1 MPTDR
6 TPHAIARLERELS
19 RIGCPELITLEG
31 PADAAHLNYLDLM
44 GGRIDSSLR
53 PDAIAEFQGRPVLY
67 IIDNM
72 NEGAPVSDAQMRDL
86 GQILAN
92 RSEHAVLGVVRPG
105 ELTLYPVSL
114 DRAALEA
121 ADPVAFSLSD
131 ADPLLFQSL
140 ATGAITLEGQATA
153 PDYVFDEIHDLL
165 TQADAALAGHVSPL
179 EVLSV
184 AGRALFFQFLHDR
197 RIILPQELHEICP
210 KAKDLKD
217 VFTDAERAA
226 ATSCW
231 LDETYN
237 GDLLPLVDEVVHADP
252 GKRLAAYRKFFREA
266 DAKTDGKIFLH
277 LQAIMRGWKHLG
289 DSTFQTRIDWDD
301 FDFAHIPIG
310 VLSQVYE
317 TFSRR
322 WDDKYADETSVH
334 YTPKNIAHLLVQEAL
349 AGLKNPHDA
358 VILDPACGAGAFLV
372 LAFRHLVR
380 LHWEKLAQR
389 PDKNAIQRILYN
401 QIRGFDISKSAL
413 RLAAL
418 ALYITA
424 IEVNG
429 TTRPPKILK
438 FPRPL
443 QGEVLFNF
451 HQSDA
456 DARAKTFVLGS
467 LSPDVPAHFNG
478 QFDVV
483 LGNPPW
489 TRLRSKATTAAEKAA
504 DRARLAKINRAF
516 TDITKRVLKSRNL
529 SDFDCDSYENPDNN
543 PDLPFVWRASE
554 WAKPGGIIAMALPA
568 RVILKQSDAGVL
580 ARTAILRGLTVTGIL
595 NGSDLEKTPVWR
607 NTDLPF
613 LLMFARNATAP
624 EGHQFQFMTP
634 LRESSLQAR
643 RISARLS
650 ICTAG
655 IIGCRIEASLD
666 AESSQRRHRP
676 RCRDLGPDCRAQI
689 AHVERVLEGCGARVK

>member
-1 MPTDR
+1 MPFG
-6 TPHAIARLERELS
+6 HASHPIARLERELS
-19 RIGCPELITLEG
+19 KIGCPELIALEG
-31 PADAAHLNYLDLM
+31 PADADHLNYLDLM
-44 GGRIDSSLR
+44 GGRIHSSLR
-53 PDAIAEFQGRPVLY
+53 PNAVAEFQGRPVLY
-67 IIDNM
+67 VIDNM
-72 NEGAPVSDAQMRDL
+72 DEDARVSDVHIRDL

-121 ADPVAFSLSD
+121 AEPVAFSLSN

-140 ATGAITLEGQATA
+140 ATGAITLDGQATA

-165 TQADAALAGHVSPL
+165 TQANAALAGHMSPL

-184 AGRALFFQFLHDR
+184 AGRALFFRFLHDR
-197 RIILPQELHEICP
+197 KIVLPQELNEICP

-237 GDLLPLVDEVVHADP
+237 GDLLPLVDEVAHVNP

-266 DAKTDGKIFLH
+266 HAKTDGKIFLH
-277 LQAIMRGWKHLG
+277 LQAIMRGWKHVG

-317 TFSRR
+317 TFSHR
-322 WDDKYADETSVH
+322 WDEMYATETSVH
-334 YTPKNIAHLLVQEAL
+334 YTPRNIAHLLVQEAL
-349 AGLKNPHDA
+349 ASIKNPHEA
-358 VILDPACGAGAFLV
+358 LILDPACGAGAFLV

-380 LHWEKLAQR
+380 LRWEKDGRR
-389 PDKNAIQRILYN
+389 PDKNAIQSILYRK
-401 QIRGFDISKSAL
+401 IRGFDISKSAL

-451 HQSDA
+451 RQPNSDNG
-456 DARAKTFVLGS
+456 AKGFVLGS
-467 LSPDVPAHFNG
+467 LSPHVPAQFNG

-489 TRLRSKATTAAEKAA
+489 KRLRSTAKTAAEKTV
-504 DRARLAKINRAF
+504 DRARLTKINRAF
-516 TDITKRVLKSRNL
+516 TDITKKS
-529 SDFDCDSYENPDNN
+529 P
-543 PDLPFVWRASE
+543 
-554 WAKPGGIIAMALPA
+554 K
-568 RVILKQSDAGVL
+568 
-580 ARTAILRGLTVTGIL
+580 
-595 NGSDLEKTPVWR
+595 
-607 NTDLPF
+607 
-613 LLMFARNATAP
+613 
-624 EGHQFQFMTP
+624 
-634 LRESSLQAR
+634 
-643 RISARLS
+643 
-650 ICTAG
+650 
-655 IIGCRIEASLD
+655 
-666 AESSQRRHRP
+666 
-676 RCRDLGPDCRAQI
+676 
-689 AHVERVLEGCGARVK
+689 VKKSV